1 MYTMADIRTWTVK
14 RRDGDY
20 DIVLTLGNRRWR
32 IGREGSRWRFG
43 NSLYPNLRIVKQ
55 LIVDAANLNHSS
67 DDQAEVAEPNRC
79 IDPCA
84 LLIVN
89 RVRLSDEVL
98 HTLDLH
104 GWLVDEGEPDWQRA
118 IDQTHRYHRLDAAER
133 ASTDSTPVCL
143 TMEA

>member
-1 MYTMADIRTWTVK
+1 MYKTADIKTWTVK
-14 RRDGDY
+14 RRDGNY

-43 NSLYPNLRIVKQ
+43 DSLYPNLRIVKQ
-55 LIVDAANLNHSS
+55 LIVDAANLNRSS
-67 DDQAEVAEPNRC
+67 DDRAETADAKQC

-98 HTLDLH
+98 HTLDHH
-104 GWLVDEGEPDWQRA
+104 GWLVDDGEPDWQRA
-118 IDQTHRYHRLDAAER
+118 IDQTRRYHRLDVTEHSATN
-133 ASTDSTPVCL
+133 SKTHLLS
-143 TMEA
+143 MEA

>member
-20 DIVLTLGNRRWR
+20 ELVLTLGNRRWR
-32 IGREGSRWRFG
+32 IAREGSRWRFG

-118 IDQTHRYHRLDAAER
+118 IDQTRRYHRLDATDQA
-133 ASTDSTPVCL
+133 ATDSTPACL